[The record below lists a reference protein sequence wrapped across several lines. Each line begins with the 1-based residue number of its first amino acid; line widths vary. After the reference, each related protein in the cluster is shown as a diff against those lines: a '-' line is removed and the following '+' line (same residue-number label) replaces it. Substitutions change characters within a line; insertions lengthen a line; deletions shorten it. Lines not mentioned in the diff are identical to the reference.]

1 MYDCQ
6 YSCES
11 KGFSF
16 KVKLTDTILTDQDD
30 VFLPDAE
37 VVAEAAD
44 GGEEGD
50 DDDDR
55 GDDGG
60 DVRVRGPLVR
70 RVQAGVR
77 ALACNQGLHRQ
88 STYIALSLLY
98 YKDKDK
104 EGGKSG

>member
-1 MYDCQ
+1 M
-6 YSCES
+6 
-11 KGFSF
+11 
-16 KVKLTDTILTDQDD
+16 
-30 VFLPDAE
+30 
-37 VVAEAAD
+37 VAEAAD

-77 ALACNQGLHRQ
+77 ALACNQGLGVWDTFP
-88 STYIALSLLY
+88 STTTLSLTFF
-98 YKDKDK
+98 
-104 EGGKSG
+104 SSF

>member
-1 MYDCQ
+1 M
-6 YSCES
+6 
-11 KGFSF
+11 
-16 KVKLTDTILTDQDD
+16 
-30 VFLPDAE
+30 
-37 VVAEAAD
+37 VAEAAD

-50 DDDDR
+50 RYDDR

-88 STYIALSLLY
+88 STLSLLY
-98 YKDKDK
+98 YKDKDQ

>member
-1 MYDCQ
+1 M
-6 YSCES
+6 
-11 KGFSF
+11 
-16 KVKLTDTILTDQDD
+16 
-30 VFLPDAE
+30 
-37 VVAEAAD
+37 VAEAAD

-77 ALACNQGLHRQ
+77 ALACNQGLHRL
-88 STYIALSLLY
+88 STLHYHCYIIRTKATRE
-98 YKDKDK
+98 KVDKK
-104 EGGKSG
+104 AP

>member
-1 MYDCQ
+1 M
-6 YSCES
+6 
-11 KGFSF
+11 
-16 KVKLTDTILTDQDD
+16 
-30 VFLPDAE
+30 
-37 VVAEAAD
+37 VAEAAD

-50 DDDDR
+50 RYDDR

-88 STYIALSLLY
+88 STLSMLY
-98 YKDKDK
+98 YKTKRAEKVDNT
-104 EGGKSG
+104 

>member
-1 MYDCQ
+1 MYL
-6 YSCES
+6 SI
-11 KGFSF
+11 
-16 KVKLTDTILTDQDD
+16 KLTDTILTDQDD

-77 ALACNQGLHRQ
+77 ALACNQGFGCLGYI
-88 STYIALSLLY
+88 SIDNYIVTYIF
-98 YKDKDK
+98 
-104 EGGKSG
+104 

>member
-1 MYDCQ
+1 M
-6 YSCES
+6 
-11 KGFSF
+11 
-16 KVKLTDTILTDQDD
+16 
-30 VFLPDAE
+30 
-37 VVAEAAD
+37 VAEAAD

-50 DDDDR
+50 RYDDR

-77 ALACNQGLHRQ
+77 ALACNQGFHRQ
-88 STYIALSLLY
+88 SALSLLY